1 MESPPQLPVLPAAPA
16 ATGSRGAARQ
26 YHRGGAPGQ
35 RGSTNPR
42 RNRPAALCPA
52 KRSSAGRVATHL
64 AFRCSSASPCTAVP
78 ACAGSLCARARRNAP
93 QRRFDLRT
101 RCFTKI
107 ITICME
113 VVCDKNKNIPKSVLR
128 LRLRLRVFFH
138 KDPPGFWFYLNPDL
152 ANTVPA
158 HGFPRRR
165 HSAGSRHPAATEEP
179 SASGGDP
186 PRCRAPYRP
195 RASPH
200 PFSAPPAARRARVL
214 CPAPSAGTRTRSA
227 QQNEGFRSA
236 YAAPHP

>member
-1 MESPPQLPVLPAAPA
+1 MKSPTQLPVLPAAHAPA
-16 ATGSRGAARQ
+16 ATGSSGAARQ

-35 RGSTNPR
+35 RGSTDPR
-42 RNRPAALCPA
+42 RDRPAALCPA
-52 KRSSAGRVATHL
+52 KRSSAGWVTAHL
-64 AFRCSSASPCTAVP
+64 ASDTPRRAPEQRFQPS
-78 ACAGSLCARARRNAP
+78 CAGSFRARARCNAP
-93 QRRFDLRT
+93 QRRFHLRT

-158 HGFPRRR
+158 HGFPRRG

-186 PRCRAPYRP
+186 PRCRASYRP

-200 PFSAPPAARRARVL
+200 PFSALPAASA
-214 CPAPSAGTRTRSA
+214 PAPAGHGSSA
-227 QQNEGFRSA
+227 
-236 YAAPHP
+236 